1 MSVLDNKKISFIGG
15 GNMAQ
20 ALISG
25 LVSCGVKPS
34 LITVADPSSEAREQL
49 AAKGLNTVDPTADA
63 KAAVIDADIVVLA
76 VKPQV
81 MKAVVSSFAHVLDKQ
96 LVISVAAG
104 LSTEL
109 LSDMLGGY
117 DNIVRA
123 MPNTPAMIQMGAT
136 GLYGTDNIS
145 AEQKQLATAVMEAS
159 GLVMWVDNEE
169 HMHAVTAVS
178 GSAPAYMFY
187 FIEAMVD
194 GAVALGL
201 DKEQASALAMQTML
215 GAAKMAMGSEDA
227 PSELRRKVTSP
238 NGTTQAA
245 IIDADI
251 VVLAVKPQVMKAV
264 VSSFADALDKQLV
277 ISVAAGLSTEL
288 LSNMLGGYKNIVRA
302 MPNTPAM
309 IQMGATGLYGTDNIS
324 AEQKQLATAV
334 MEASGLVMWVDNEEH
349 MHAVTAVSGS
359 APAYMFYFIE
369 SMVDGAVALGLDKEQ
384 ASALAMQTMLGAA
397 KMAMNSEDAPAEL
410 RRKVTSPNGTTQA
423 AVESMQAN
431 DIGRQIVE
439 AMQACYDRS
448 QALSEEMSK

>member
-25 LVSCGVKPS
+25 LISCGVKPS

-63 KAAVIDADIVVLA
+63 KAAVIGADIVVLA

-81 MKAVVSSFAHVLDKQ
+81 MKVVVSGFADVLETQ

-104 LSTEL
+104 LSTAL
-109 LSDMLGGY
+109 LSNMLGGY
-117 DNIVRA
+117 SNIVRA

-194 GAVALGL
+194 GGVALGL

-215 GAAKMAMGSEDA
+215 GAAKMALGSEDA

-245 IIDADI
+245 I
-251 VVLAVKPQVMKAV
+251 
-264 VSSFADALDKQLV
+264 
-277 ISVAAGLSTEL
+277 
-288 LSNMLGGYKNIVRA
+288 
-302 MPNTPAM
+302 
-309 IQMGATGLYGTDNIS
+309 
-324 AEQKQLATAV
+324 
-334 MEASGLVMWVDNEEH
+334 
-349 MHAVTAVSGS
+349 
-359 APAYMFYFIE
+359 
-369 SMVDGAVALGLDKEQ
+369 
-384 ASALAMQTMLGAA
+384 
-397 KMAMNSEDAPAEL
+397 
-410 RRKVTSPNGTTQA
+410 
-423 AVESMQAN
+423 ESMQAN
-431 DIGRQIVE
+431 DISRQIVE
-439 AMQACYDRS
+439 AMQACADRS

>member
-81 MKAVVSSFAHVLDKQ
+81 MKAVVSSFADALDKQ

-104 LSTEL
+104 LSTQL

-187 FIEAMVD
+187 FIE
-194 GAVALGL
+194 
-201 DKEQASALAMQTML
+201 S
-215 GAAKMAMGSEDA
+215 
-227 PSELRRKVTSP
+227 
-238 NGTTQAA
+238 
-245 IIDADI
+245 
-251 VVLAVKPQVMKAV
+251 
-264 VSSFADALDKQLV
+264 
-277 ISVAAGLSTEL
+277 
-288 LSNMLGGYKNIVRA
+288 
-302 MPNTPAM
+302 M
-309 IQMGATGLYGTDNIS
+309 I
-324 AEQKQLATAV
+324 
-334 MEASGLVMWVDNEEH
+334 
-349 MHAVTAVSGS
+349 
-359 APAYMFYFIE
+359 
-369 SMVDGAVALGLDKEQ
+369 DGAVALGLDKEQ

-431 DIGRQIVE
+431 DIGGQIVE

>member
-81 MKAVVSSFAHVLDKQ
+81 MKAVVSSFSDVLDKQ

-117 DNIVRA
+117 D
-123 MPNTPAMIQMGAT
+123 
-136 GLYGTDNIS
+136 
-145 AEQKQLATAVMEAS
+145 
-159 GLVMWVDNEE
+159 
-169 HMHAVTAVS
+169 
-178 GSAPAYMFY
+178 
-187 FIEAMVD
+187 
-194 GAVALGL
+194 
-201 DKEQASALAMQTML
+201 
-215 GAAKMAMGSEDA
+215 
-227 PSELRRKVTSP
+227 
-238 NGTTQAA
+238 
-245 IIDADI
+245 
-251 VVLAVKPQVMKAV
+251 
-264 VSSFADALDKQLV
+264 
-277 ISVAAGLSTEL
+277 
-288 LSNMLGGYKNIVRA
+288 NIVRA

-431 DIGRQIVE
+431 DIGGQIVE

>member
-25 LVSCGVKPS
+25 LISCGVKPS

-63 KAAVIDADIVVLA
+63 KAAVIGADIVVLA

-81 MKAVVSSFAHVLDKQ
+81 MKVVVSGFADVLDTQ

-109 LSDMLGGY
+109 LSNMLGGY
-117 DNIVRA
+117 GNIVRA

-194 GAVALGL
+194 GGVALGL

-215 GAAKMAMGSEDA
+215 GAAKMALGSEDA

-245 IIDADI
+245 I
-251 VVLAVKPQVMKAV
+251 
-264 VSSFADALDKQLV
+264 
-277 ISVAAGLSTEL
+277 
-288 LSNMLGGYKNIVRA
+288 
-302 MPNTPAM
+302 
-309 IQMGATGLYGTDNIS
+309 
-324 AEQKQLATAV
+324 
-334 MEASGLVMWVDNEEH
+334 
-349 MHAVTAVSGS
+349 
-359 APAYMFYFIE
+359 
-369 SMVDGAVALGLDKEQ
+369 
-384 ASALAMQTMLGAA
+384 
-397 KMAMNSEDAPAEL
+397 
-410 RRKVTSPNGTTQA
+410 
-423 AVESMQAN
+423 ESMQAN
-431 DIGRQIVE
+431 DISRQIVE
-439 AMQACYDRS
+439 AMQACADRS

>member
-159 GLVMWVDNEE
+159 GLVIWVDNEE

-187 FIEAMVD
+187 FIEA
-194 GAVALGL
+194 
-201 DKEQASALAMQTML
+201 
-215 GAAKMAMGSEDA
+215 
-227 PSELRRKVTSP
+227 
-238 NGTTQAA
+238 
-245 IIDADI
+245 
-251 VVLAVKPQVMKAV
+251 
-264 VSSFADALDKQLV
+264 
-277 ISVAAGLSTEL
+277 
-288 LSNMLGGYKNIVRA
+288 
-302 MPNTPAM
+302 
-309 IQMGATGLYGTDNIS
+309 
-324 AEQKQLATAV
+324 
-334 MEASGLVMWVDNEEH
+334 
-349 MHAVTAVSGS
+349 
-359 APAYMFYFIE
+359 
-369 SMVDGAVALGLDKEQ
+369 MVDGAVALGLDKEQ

-431 DIGRQIVE
+431 DIGGQIGE

>member
-63 KAAVIDADIVVLA
+63 KATVIDADIVVLA

-81 MKAVVSSFAHVLDKQ
+81 MKAVVSSFSDVLDKQ

-117 DNIVRA
+117 D
-123 MPNTPAMIQMGAT
+123 
-136 GLYGTDNIS
+136 
-145 AEQKQLATAVMEAS
+145 
-159 GLVMWVDNEE
+159 
-169 HMHAVTAVS
+169 
-178 GSAPAYMFY
+178 
-187 FIEAMVD
+187 
-194 GAVALGL
+194 
-201 DKEQASALAMQTML
+201 
-215 GAAKMAMGSEDA
+215 
-227 PSELRRKVTSP
+227 
-238 NGTTQAA
+238 
-245 IIDADI
+245 
-251 VVLAVKPQVMKAV
+251 
-264 VSSFADALDKQLV
+264 
-277 ISVAAGLSTEL
+277 
-288 LSNMLGGYKNIVRA
+288 NIVRA

-397 KMAMNSEDAPAEL
+397 KMAMGSEDAPSEL

-423 AVESMQAN
+423 AIESMQAN
-431 DIGRQIVE
+431 DIGRQIGE

>member
-81 MKAVVSSFAHVLDKQ
+81 MKAVVSSFSDILDKQ

-187 FIEAMVD
+187 IIEAMVD

-215 GAAKMAMGSEDA
+215 GAAQMAMGSEDA

-245 IIDADI
+245 I
-251 VVLAVKPQVMKAV
+251 
-264 VSSFADALDKQLV
+264 
-277 ISVAAGLSTEL
+277 
-288 LSNMLGGYKNIVRA
+288 
-302 MPNTPAM
+302 
-309 IQMGATGLYGTDNIS
+309 
-324 AEQKQLATAV
+324 
-334 MEASGLVMWVDNEEH
+334 
-349 MHAVTAVSGS
+349 
-359 APAYMFYFIE
+359 
-369 SMVDGAVALGLDKEQ
+369 
-384 ASALAMQTMLGAA
+384 
-397 KMAMNSEDAPAEL
+397 
-410 RRKVTSPNGTTQA
+410 
-423 AVESMQAN
+423 ESMQAN
-431 DIGRQIVE
+431 NIDRQIGE

>member
-81 MKAVVSSFAHVLDKQ
+81 MKAVVSSFADVLDKQ

-245 IIDADI
+245 
-251 VVLAVKPQVMKAV
+251 
-264 VSSFADALDKQLV
+264 
-277 ISVAAGLSTEL
+277 
-288 LSNMLGGYKNIVRA
+288 
-302 MPNTPAM
+302 
-309 IQMGATGLYGTDNIS
+309 
-324 AEQKQLATAV
+324 
-334 MEASGLVMWVDNEEH
+334 
-349 MHAVTAVSGS
+349 
-359 APAYMFYFIE
+359 
-369 SMVDGAVALGLDKEQ
+369 
-384 ASALAMQTMLGAA
+384 
-397 KMAMNSEDAPAEL
+397 
-410 RRKVTSPNGTTQA
+410 
-423 AVESMQAN
+423 VESMQAN
-431 DIGRQIVE
+431 DIGRQIGE

>member
-25 LVSCGVKPS
+25 LIGCGIQPN
-34 LITVADPSSEAREQL
+34 LITVADPNLSVREQL

-63 KAAVIDADIVVLA
+63 NAAVIDADIVVLA

-81 MKAVVSSFAHVLDKQ
+81 MKAVIGAFADALSTQ

-109 LSDMLGGY
+109 LSNMLNGY
-117 DNIVRA
+117 RNIVRA

-159 GLVMWVDNEE
+159 GLVMWVED
-169 HMHAVTAVS
+169 
-178 GSAPAYMFY
+178 
-187 FIEAMVD
+187 EA
-194 GAVALGL
+194 
-201 DKEQASALAMQTML
+201 
-215 GAAKMAMGSEDA
+215 
-227 PSELRRKVTSP
+227 
-238 NGTTQAA
+238 
-245 IIDADI
+245 
-251 VVLAVKPQVMKAV
+251 
-264 VSSFADALDKQLV
+264 
-277 ISVAAGLSTEL
+277 
-288 LSNMLGGYKNIVRA
+288 
-302 MPNTPAM
+302 
-309 IQMGATGLYGTDNIS
+309 
-324 AEQKQLATAV
+324 
-334 MEASGLVMWVDNEEH
+334 H

-369 SMVDGAVALGLDKEQ
+369 SMVDKGIALGLDTEQ
-384 ASALAMQTMLGAA
+384 ASALALQTMIGAA
-397 KMAMNSEDAPAEL
+397 KMAMDSEDAPAEL

-423 AVESMQAN
+423 AIESMQAN
-431 DIGRQIVE
+431 DIGRQIGE

>member
-25 LVSCGVKPS
+25 LVSCGFKPS

-81 MKAVVSSFAHVLDKQ
+81 MKAVVSSFADVLDKQ

-187 FIEAMVD
+187 FIE
-194 GAVALGL
+194 
-201 DKEQASALAMQTML
+201 S
-215 GAAKMAMGSEDA
+215 
-227 PSELRRKVTSP
+227 
-238 NGTTQAA
+238 
-245 IIDADI
+245 
-251 VVLAVKPQVMKAV
+251 
-264 VSSFADALDKQLV
+264 
-277 ISVAAGLSTEL
+277 
-288 LSNMLGGYKNIVRA
+288 
-302 MPNTPAM
+302 M
-309 IQMGATGLYGTDNIS
+309 I
-324 AEQKQLATAV
+324 
-334 MEASGLVMWVDNEEH
+334 
-349 MHAVTAVSGS
+349 
-359 APAYMFYFIE
+359 
-369 SMVDGAVALGLDKEQ
+369 DGAVALGLDKEQ

-431 DIGRQIVE
+431 DIGGQIVE

>member
-25 LVSCGVKPS
+25 LIGCGIQPN
-34 LITVADPSSEAREQL
+34 LITVADPNLSVREQL

-63 KAAVIDADIVVLA
+63 NAAVIDADIVVLA

-81 MKAVVSSFAHVLDKQ
+81 MNAVIGAFADALSTQ

-109 LSDMLGGY
+109 LSNMLNGY
-117 DNIVRA
+117 RNIVRA

-159 GLVMWVDNEE
+159 GLVMWV
-169 HMHAVTAVS
+169 
-178 GSAPAYMFY
+178 
-187 FIEAMVD
+187 
-194 GAVALGL
+194 
-201 DKEQASALAMQTML
+201 
-215 GAAKMAMGSEDA
+215 ED
-227 PSELRRKVTSP
+227 ET
-238 NGTTQAA
+238 
-245 IIDADI
+245 
-251 VVLAVKPQVMKAV
+251 
-264 VSSFADALDKQLV
+264 
-277 ISVAAGLSTEL
+277 
-288 LSNMLGGYKNIVRA
+288 
-302 MPNTPAM
+302 
-309 IQMGATGLYGTDNIS
+309 
-324 AEQKQLATAV
+324 
-334 MEASGLVMWVDNEEH
+334 H

-369 SMVDGAVALGLDKEQ
+369 SMVDKGIALGLDTEQ
-384 ASALAMQTMLGAA
+384 ASALALQTMIGAA
-397 KMAMNSEDAPAEL
+397 KMAMDSEDAPAEL

-423 AVESMQAN
+423 AIESMQAN
-431 DIGRQIVE
+431 DIGRQIGE

>member
-25 LVSCGVKPS
+25 LIGCGIQPN
-34 LITVADPSSEAREQL
+34 LITVADPNLSVREQL

-63 KAAVIDADIVVLA
+63 NAAVIDADIVVLA

-81 MKAVVSSFAHVLDKQ
+81 MKAVIGAFADALSTQ

-109 LSDMLGGY
+109 LSNMLNGY
-117 DNIVRA
+117 RNIVRA

-159 GLVMWVDNEE
+159 GLVMWVEDEA

-178 GSAPAYMFY
+178 GSAPAYMC
-187 FIEAMVD
+187 
-194 GAVALGL
+194 
-201 DKEQASALAMQTML
+201 
-215 GAAKMAMGSEDA
+215 
-227 PSELRRKVTSP
+227 
-238 NGTTQAA
+238 
-245 IIDADI
+245 
-251 VVLAVKPQVMKAV
+251 
-264 VSSFADALDKQLV
+264 
-277 ISVAAGLSTEL
+277 
-288 LSNMLGGYKNIVRA
+288 
-302 MPNTPAM
+302 
-309 IQMGATGLYGTDNIS
+309 
-324 AEQKQLATAV
+324 
-334 MEASGLVMWVDNEEH
+334 
-349 MHAVTAVSGS
+349 
-359 APAYMFYFIE
+359 YFIE
-369 SMVDGAVALGLDKEQ
+369 SMVDKGIDLGLDTEQ
-384 ASALAMQTMLGAA
+384 ASALALQTMIGAA
-397 KMAMNSEDAPAEL
+397 KMAMDSEDAPAEL

-423 AVESMQAN
+423 AIESMQAN
-431 DIGRQIVE
+431 DIGRQIGE

>member
-34 LITVADPSSEAREQL
+34 LIIVADPSSEAREQL
-49 AAKGLNTVDPTADA
+49 AAKGLNTVDPTADT
-63 KAAVIDADIVVLA
+63 KAAV
-76 VKPQV
+76 
-81 MKAVVSSFAHVLDKQ
+81 
-96 LVISVAAG
+96 
-104 LSTEL
+104 
-109 LSDMLGGY
+109 
-117 DNIVRA
+117 
-123 MPNTPAMIQMGAT
+123 
-136 GLYGTDNIS
+136 
-145 AEQKQLATAVMEAS
+145 
-159 GLVMWVDNEE
+159 
-169 HMHAVTAVS
+169 
-178 GSAPAYMFY
+178 
-187 FIEAMVD
+187 
-194 GAVALGL
+194 
-201 DKEQASALAMQTML
+201 
-215 GAAKMAMGSEDA
+215 
-227 PSELRRKVTSP
+227 
-238 NGTTQAA
+238 
-245 IIDADI
+245 IDADI

-288 LSNMLGGYKNIVRA
+288 LSDMLGGYGNIVRA

-369 SMVDGAVALGLDKEQ
+369 SMIDGAVALGLDKEQ

-431 DIGRQIVE
+431 DIGGQIVE

>member
-63 KAAVIDADIVVLA
+63 KAAVIGADIVVLA

-81 MKAVVSSFAHVLDKQ
+81 LKAVVSGFADVLDTQ

-104 LSTEL
+104 LSTAL
-109 LSDMLGGY
+109 LSNMRGGY
-117 DNIVRA
+117 GNIVRA

-136 GLYGTDNIS
+136 GLYGTDDIS

-201 DKEQASALAMQTML
+201 DKEQASALALQTML
-215 GAAKMAMGSEDA
+215 GAAKMALGSEDA

-245 IIDADI
+245 I
-251 VVLAVKPQVMKAV
+251 
-264 VSSFADALDKQLV
+264 
-277 ISVAAGLSTEL
+277 
-288 LSNMLGGYKNIVRA
+288 
-302 MPNTPAM
+302 
-309 IQMGATGLYGTDNIS
+309 
-324 AEQKQLATAV
+324 
-334 MEASGLVMWVDNEEH
+334 
-349 MHAVTAVSGS
+349 
-359 APAYMFYFIE
+359 
-369 SMVDGAVALGLDKEQ
+369 
-384 ASALAMQTMLGAA
+384 
-397 KMAMNSEDAPAEL
+397 
-410 RRKVTSPNGTTQA
+410 
-423 AVESMQAN
+423 ESMQAN
-431 DIGRQIVE
+431 DISRQIIE

>member
-63 KAAVIDADIVVLA
+63 KAAVIGADIVVLA

-81 MKAVVSSFAHVLDKQ
+81 MKAVVSGFADVLDKQ

-104 LSTEL
+104 LSTAL
-109 LSDMLGGY
+109 LSNMLGGY
-117 DNIVRA
+117 SNIVRA

-136 GLYGTDNIS
+136 GLYGTDDIS

-215 GAAKMAMGSEDA
+215 GSAKMALGSEDA

-245 IIDADI
+245 I
-251 VVLAVKPQVMKAV
+251 
-264 VSSFADALDKQLV
+264 
-277 ISVAAGLSTEL
+277 
-288 LSNMLGGYKNIVRA
+288 
-302 MPNTPAM
+302 
-309 IQMGATGLYGTDNIS
+309 
-324 AEQKQLATAV
+324 
-334 MEASGLVMWVDNEEH
+334 
-349 MHAVTAVSGS
+349 
-359 APAYMFYFIE
+359 
-369 SMVDGAVALGLDKEQ
+369 
-384 ASALAMQTMLGAA
+384 
-397 KMAMNSEDAPAEL
+397 
-410 RRKVTSPNGTTQA
+410 
-423 AVESMQAN
+423 ESMQAN
-431 DIGRQIVE
+431 DISRQIVE

>member
-25 LVSCGVKPS
+25 LVGCGIKPN
-34 LITVADPSSEAREQL
+34 LITVADPSSDAREQL
-49 AAKGLNTVDPTADA
+49 AAKGLNTVDPMADP
-63 KAAVIDADIVVLA
+63 KSAVIGADIVVLA
-76 VKPQV
+76 VKPQM
-81 MKAVVSSFAHVLDKQ
+81 MKVVVSAFADVLDPQ

-104 LSTEL
+104 LSTDL
-109 LSDMLGGY
+109 LSNMLGGY
-117 DNIVRA
+117 SNIVRA
-123 MPNTPAMIQMGAT
+123 MPNTPSMIQMGAT

-159 GLVMWVDNEE
+159 GLVMWVD
-169 HMHAVTAVS
+169 
-178 GSAPAYMFY
+178 
-187 FIEAMVD
+187 D
-194 GAVALGL
+194 
-201 DKEQASALAMQTML
+201 
-215 GAAKMAMGSEDA
+215 
-227 PSELRRKVTSP
+227 
-238 NGTTQAA
+238 
-245 IIDADI
+245 
-251 VVLAVKPQVMKAV
+251 
-264 VSSFADALDKQLV
+264 
-277 ISVAAGLSTEL
+277 
-288 LSNMLGGYKNIVRA
+288 
-302 MPNTPAM
+302 
-309 IQMGATGLYGTDNIS
+309 
-324 AEQKQLATAV
+324 
-334 MEASGLVMWVDNEEH
+334 EEH

-397 KMAMNSEDAPAEL
+397 KMAINSDDVPAEL

-431 DIGRQIVE
+431 EIGRQIGE

>member
-25 LVSCGVKPS
+25 LVGCGIKPN
-34 LITVADPSSEAREQL
+34 LITVADPSSDAREQL
-49 AAKGLNTVDPTADA
+49 AAKGLNTVDPMADP
-63 KAAVIDADIVVLA
+63 KSAVIGADIVVLA
-76 VKPQV
+76 VKPQM
-81 MKAVVSSFAHVLDKQ
+81 MKVVVSAFADVLDNQ

-104 LSTEL
+104 LSTDL
-109 LSDMLGGY
+109 LSNMLGGY
-117 DNIVRA
+117 SNIVRA
-123 MPNTPAMIQMGAT
+123 MPNTPSMIQMGAT

-159 GLVMWVDNEE
+159 GLVMWVD
-169 HMHAVTAVS
+169 
-178 GSAPAYMFY
+178 
-187 FIEAMVD
+187 D
-194 GAVALGL
+194 
-201 DKEQASALAMQTML
+201 
-215 GAAKMAMGSEDA
+215 
-227 PSELRRKVTSP
+227 
-238 NGTTQAA
+238 
-245 IIDADI
+245 
-251 VVLAVKPQVMKAV
+251 
-264 VSSFADALDKQLV
+264 
-277 ISVAAGLSTEL
+277 
-288 LSNMLGGYKNIVRA
+288 
-302 MPNTPAM
+302 
-309 IQMGATGLYGTDNIS
+309 
-324 AEQKQLATAV
+324 
-334 MEASGLVMWVDNEEH
+334 EEH

-397 KMAMNSEDAPAEL
+397 KMAMNSDDAPAEL

-431 DIGRQIVE
+431 EIGRQISE

>member
-81 MKAVVSSFAHVLDKQ
+81 MKAVVSSFADALDKQ

-187 FIEAMVD
+187 FIE
-194 GAVALGL
+194 
-201 DKEQASALAMQTML
+201 S
-215 GAAKMAMGSEDA
+215 
-227 PSELRRKVTSP
+227 
-238 NGTTQAA
+238 
-245 IIDADI
+245 
-251 VVLAVKPQVMKAV
+251 
-264 VSSFADALDKQLV
+264 
-277 ISVAAGLSTEL
+277 
-288 LSNMLGGYKNIVRA
+288 
-302 MPNTPAM
+302 M
-309 IQMGATGLYGTDNIS
+309 I
-324 AEQKQLATAV
+324 
-334 MEASGLVMWVDNEEH
+334 
-349 MHAVTAVSGS
+349 
-359 APAYMFYFIE
+359 
-369 SMVDGAVALGLDKEQ
+369 DGAVALGLDKEQ

-431 DIGRQIVE
+431 DIGGQIVE

>member
-25 LVSCGVKPS
+25 LISCGVKPS
-34 LITVADPSSEAREQL
+34 LISVADPSSEAREQL

-63 KAAVIDADIVVLA
+63 KAAVIGADIVVLA

-81 MKAVVSSFAHVLDKQ
+81 MKVVVSGFADVLDTQ

-104 LSTEL
+104 LSTAL
-109 LSDMLGGY
+109 LSNMLGGY
-117 DNIVRA
+117 SNIVRA

-194 GAVALGL
+194 GGVALGL

-215 GAAKMAMGSEDA
+215 GAAKMALRSEDA

-245 IIDADI
+245 I
-251 VVLAVKPQVMKAV
+251 
-264 VSSFADALDKQLV
+264 
-277 ISVAAGLSTEL
+277 
-288 LSNMLGGYKNIVRA
+288 
-302 MPNTPAM
+302 
-309 IQMGATGLYGTDNIS
+309 
-324 AEQKQLATAV
+324 
-334 MEASGLVMWVDNEEH
+334 
-349 MHAVTAVSGS
+349 
-359 APAYMFYFIE
+359 
-369 SMVDGAVALGLDKEQ
+369 
-384 ASALAMQTMLGAA
+384 
-397 KMAMNSEDAPAEL
+397 
-410 RRKVTSPNGTTQA
+410 
-423 AVESMQAN
+423 ESMQAN
-431 DIGRQIVE
+431 DISRQIVE
-439 AMQACYDRS
+439 AMQACADRS

>member
-25 LVSCGVKPS
+25 LVGCDIQPN
-34 LITVADPSSEAREQL
+34 LITVADPSSDVREQL
-49 AAKGLNTVDPTADA
+49 AAKGLNTVDPMADP
-63 KAAVIDADIVVLA
+63 KSAVIGADIVVLA
-76 VKPQV
+76 VKPQM
-81 MKAVVSSFAHVLDKQ
+81 MKVVVSAFADVLDTQ

-104 LSTEL
+104 LSTDL
-109 LSDMLGGY
+109 LSNMLGGY
-117 DNIVRA
+117 SNIVRA
-123 MPNTPAMIQMGAT
+123 MPNTPSMIQMGAT

-159 GLVMWVDNEE
+159 GLVMWVD
-169 HMHAVTAVS
+169 
-178 GSAPAYMFY
+178 
-187 FIEAMVD
+187 D
-194 GAVALGL
+194 
-201 DKEQASALAMQTML
+201 
-215 GAAKMAMGSEDA
+215 
-227 PSELRRKVTSP
+227 
-238 NGTTQAA
+238 
-245 IIDADI
+245 
-251 VVLAVKPQVMKAV
+251 
-264 VSSFADALDKQLV
+264 
-277 ISVAAGLSTEL
+277 
-288 LSNMLGGYKNIVRA
+288 
-302 MPNTPAM
+302 
-309 IQMGATGLYGTDNIS
+309 
-324 AEQKQLATAV
+324 
-334 MEASGLVMWVDNEEH
+334 EEH

-397 KMAMNSEDAPAEL
+397 KMAMNSDDAPAEL

-431 DIGRQIVE
+431 DIGRQIGE